1 MFSQEGNPEE
11 EEDENNGSSV
21 ADVDKVTA
29 EDGVVDSDEASNL
42 PGNYH
47 YHGLEQLVPFFS
59 SYKMAQLT
67 FGALKFFDVL

>member
-1 MFSQEGNPEE
+1 MEDEEESSEEEDSDEE

-42 PGNYH
+42 PGNY
-47 YHGLEQLVPFFS
+47 YHGLGTARSVFFLVTKWPS
-59 SYKMAQLT
+59 LLSEP
-67 FGALKFFDVL
+67 